1 MQQIKTN
8 NGINPINFVILID
21 IIYIGGDYCM
31 YNEDFSIRLAKLRT
45 QKGVSARD
53 MSLSIGQ
60 NPGYVN
66 NIETGKALPSMSTF
80 FYICDYLNISPQ
92 EFFEENVAF
101 PEQLHLLIDD
111 LKLLND
117 NQIRHIS
124 ALVKDL
130 IQSKI

>member
-1 MQQIKTN
+1 MH
-8 NGINPINFVILID
+8 D
-21 IIYIGGDYCM
+21 
-31 YNEDFSIRLAKLRT
+31 EDFSIRLAKLRT
-45 QKGVSARD
+45 TKGVSARD

-60 NPGYVN
+60 NPGYIN